1 MALAYSLA
9 DCDCSTH
16 FVVDREIGLPEI
28 VTFGVGLEICSIE
41 LVNARSICALF
52 VRLLFMVLGAI
63 R

>member
-16 FVVDREIGLPEI
+16 FVVDREVGLPEI

-52 VRLLFMVLGAI
+52 A
-63 R
+63 

>member
-1 MALAYSLA
+1 VFGTEVSLAKLLA

-16 FVVDREIGLPEI
+16 FVVAREIGLPEI

-52 VRLLFMVLGAI
+52 V
-63 R
+63 